1 MDLKK
6 EVERAHA
13 GMMGKINGS
22 ARFSIVCDMYNFV
35 QFINKYVPSYD
46 GIKYDDDGYL
56 IINDDMK
63 QMSQLKSIYQQR
75 NYQKYDTLVCTKVLN
90 DMFNTNL
97 DQLILN
103 AHSHQITDD
112 ILNTFGLTCED
123 IQEYESH
130 PWYWHKW
137 HTTKVRLHTIYLSI
151 KYLYLRAINLRLK
164 ITIAIKKWFKHK

>member
-6 EVERAHA
+6 ETCRADA
-13 GMMGKINGS
+13 SVMGKINGS
-22 ARFSIVCDMYNFV
+22 KAFSNVCDMYNFTEFV
-35 QFINKYVPSYD
+35 NKYVPSYND
-46 GIKYDDDGYL
+46 IKYDDNGYL

-63 QMSQLKSIYQQR
+63 QMLQLKSIYQQR
-75 NYQKYDTLVCTKVLN
+75 NYRKYDTLVCTEVLN

-97 DQLILN
+97 DQLVLN

-112 ILNTFGLTCED
+112 ILSTFGLTCED

-137 HTTKVRLHTIYLSI
+137 HTTKVRLHIIYLSI
-151 KYLYLRAINLRLK
+151 KSLYLRAVHLRLK
-164 ITIAIKKWFKHK
+164 ITIAIKKRFKHK